1 MLGGWWVQP
10 GLLKHT
16 AILKSYSNFIP
27 VNAIWEMYCLCP
39 PSVRLLRV
47 CLLQLESIFHTS
59 EYKRRNAGRR
69 DREKNAHK
77 QRRRGIYKKSLLWT
91 EGPFSAYTIWWVALK
106 VCFSVS
112 LGPLRGD
119 HPSLFFF
126 SSSPPGLGQTA
137 RRGGERQEAMARRA
151 WRKERPTV
159 NRICRF
165 LSGRLKAWIAPKA
178 CRKHGVP
185 ELQVK
190 GSDVVAAVTSYV
202 RPPWWT

>member
-1 MLGGWWVQP
+1 MSPICQIAPCAPSTAGEHISYFWVQEE
-10 GLLKHT
+10 K
-16 AILKSYSNFIP
+16 
-27 VNAIWEMYCLCP
+27 C
-39 PSVRLLRV
+39 
-47 CLLQLESIFHTS
+47 
-59 EYKRRNAGRR
+59 RR
-69 DREKNAHK
+69 E
-77 QRRRGIYKKSLLWT
+77 RRGKMHTNKEEEEYTTNPPLWT
-91 EGPFSAYTIWWVALK
+91 EGPFNAYTIWRVALK

-119 HPSLFFF
+119 YPSLFFF
-126 SSSPPGLGQTA
+126 SSSLPGLGQAA

-165 LSGRLKAWIAPKA
+165 FSGRLKAWIAPKA